1 MKKTL
6 TGFILA
12 AIVLANS
19 SFADLT
25 QIQLTATPSTTTINH
40 PVHVGL
46 SINNTGSMVT
56 ISNVQLTATS
66 STNPNAA
73 ARIPAAFSRF
83 NTGPNALAITFGASA
98 TTENNI
104 GEIIFFAPSTG
115 ITGSGS
121 GAYAIGGSVS
131 FTNGTTI
138 AITNGVN
145 ATINPVPL
153 PAYQRQ

>member
-25 QIQLTATPSTTTINH
+25 EIQLTATPSTTTINH

-83 NTGPNALAITFGASA
+83 NTGPNALSITFGASA

-131 FTNGTTI
+131 FTDGTTI